1 MRGRAGGSHRP
12 RMSAAFPTAIETLLC
27 YLELHPRRWL
37 KLVAPTYARCHLRW
51 PGGPTQLQALAR
63 R

>member
-1 MRGRAGGSHRP
+1 MCGRGVPMSPRP
-12 RMSAAFPTAIETLLC
+12 LSPALPLAIETLLC
-27 YLELHPRRWL
+27 YLELRPQRWL
-37 KLVAPTYARCHLRW
+37 KLLEPTYARCHLRC

>member
-1 MRGRAGGSHRP
+1 MEGHLTGPCLLSPALP
-12 RMSAAFPTAIETLLC
+12 PVIETLLC
-27 YLELHPRRWL
+27 YLELHPQRWL
-37 KLVAPTYARCHLRW
+37 ELLAPTYTHCRVRC

>member
-1 MRGRAGGSHRP
+1 MSPRP
-12 RMSAAFPTAIETLLC
+12 LSPALPLAIETLLC
-27 YLELHPRRWL
+27 YLELHPQRWL
-37 KLVAPTYARCHLRW
+37 KLLEPTYARCHLRC